1 MIWMISTYSPSSS
14 SSATVWATS
23 RSKCPST
30 RPKVCHRCSPPSIR
44 SCTLSAKRSEE
55 HTSELQSLMRTSYAV
70 FCLKKKHTCYN
81 NIAHNEHHQPT
92 YNRKSSN
99 KCNVTTDL

>member
-30 RPKVCHRCSPPSIR
+30 RPKVCHRC
-44 SCTLSAKRSEE
+44 RSEE
-55 HTSELQSLMRTSYAV
+55 HTSELQSLMRISYAV
-70 FCLKKKHTCYN
+70 FCLKKKTKTTQMHCTNSTHTRESQYTTKN
-81 NIAHNEHHQPT
+81 NMSIQQITEQKT
-92 YNRKSSN
+92 Q
-99 KCNVTTDL
+99 T